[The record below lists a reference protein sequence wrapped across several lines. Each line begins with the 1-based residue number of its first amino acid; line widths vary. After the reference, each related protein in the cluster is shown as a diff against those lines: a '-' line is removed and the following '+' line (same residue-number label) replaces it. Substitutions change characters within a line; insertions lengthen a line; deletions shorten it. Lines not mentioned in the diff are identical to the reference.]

1 MLRASIM
8 NSGDWFSPILIIVLI
23 FTGTLGFSSTGLII
37 YAEAKTWPRP
47 SFEMLS
53 LSWFSRPTR
62 QQK

>member
-1 MLRASIM
+1 M

-23 FTGTLGFSSTGLII
+23 CTGILGFSSTGLII
-37 YAEAKTWPRP
+37 FAEAKTRPRL